1 MAVAASDED
10 AEIAERLAAL
20 RERLTEVSA
29 FTKHAR
35 ESLTPARLQRA
46 RDEASSLS
54 RTRREDAASPAGVGA
69 RRPGRALYFESA
81 DAAPR
86 AHSRPSR
93 SDPALDLED
102 PPLSPLRGHI
112 RAARAFPD
120 HHHRHHHEQHPSR
133 RAPHRRR
140 RDHHQQHHQHHHS
153 DLDIDPDPD
162 RDPSVALGLD
172 DDDDDDRDNDHHP
185 ETRETRDVTAV
196 SAPAVSAPA
205 ISAPAPAITAV
216 SASAA
221 QSILERDRLH
231 ARVVRAEE
239 RAEAAAAEAALWR
252 RRVDQLERDA
262 RETRRRREDA
272 AERLRRVAED
282 AATLAETTRARG
294 GDGETVAAALETLA
308 AALGGGTR
316 GGGGITSG
324 DGGEPSG
331 EAGAGPVLLLASS
344 SVVSSPSGGR
354 LALPAPRGVV
364 AARAAAEARAAAA
377 EVAGALEHALATAGC
392 PSAAADLVR
401 DALKQLTR
409 KVDDA
414 VVAAVGEGH

>member
-93 SDPALDLED
+93 SEPALDLEE

-120 HHHRHHHEQHPSR
+120 HQHRHHHEQHPSR

-140 RDHHQQHHQHHHS
+140 RDHHHHHHHHS

-185 ETRETRDVTAV
+185 ETRETRDAARRDVTAV

-205 ISAPAPAITAV
+205 I

-252 RRVDQLERDA
+252 RRVDELERDA

-316 GGGGITSG
+316 GGRGIPSG
-324 DGGEPSG
+324 DGGEPAG

-344 SVVSSPSGGR
+344 SVVSSPSGR

-392 PSAAADLVR
+392 PSAAADPVR
-401 DALKQLTR
+401 NALKQLTR

>member
-54 RTRREDAASPAGVGA
+54 RTRREDAASPAGVEA

-81 DAAPR
+81 DVAPR

-93 SDPALDLED
+93 SEPALDSEE

-120 HHHRHHHEQHPSR
+120 HHHRHHHEQRPSR
-133 RAPHRRR
+133 RATHRQR
-140 RDHHQQHHQHHHS
+140 RDNHEHHHRHS
-153 DLDIDPDPD
+153 DLNVGPDPD

-172 DDDDDDRDNDHHP
+172 DDDDDDDDDL
-185 ETRETRDVTAV
+185 ETRETRDAARRDITAV
-196 SAPAVSAPA
+196 SAPAVSVSAPA
-205 ISAPAPAITAV
+205 ISAVSAV
-216 SASAA
+216 STSAA

-252 RRVDQLERDA
+252 RRVDELERDA

-272 AERLRRVAED
+272 VERLRRVAED

-316 GGGGITSG
+316 GGRARSG
-324 DGGEPSG
+324 DGGEPAG
-331 EAGAGPVLLLASS
+331 EPGAGPVLLLASS
-344 SVVSSPSGGR
+344 SVASPPSGR

-392 PSAAADLVR
+392 PSAAANPVR

>member
-93 SDPALDLED
+93 SEPALDLEE

-140 RDHHQQHHQHHHS
+140 RDHHHHHHHHS
-153 DLDIDPDPD
+153 DLDIDPDPDPD

-172 DDDDDDRDNDHHP
+172 DDDDDDRDRP
-185 ETRETRDVTAV
+185 ETRETRDAARRDVTAVSSAPAV
-196 SAPAVSAPA
+196 SAPAVSAP
-205 ISAPAPAITAV
+205 
-216 SASAA
+216 AA

-252 RRVDQLERDA
+252 RRVDELERDA
-262 RETRRRREDA
+262 RETRRRHEDA

-316 GGGGITSG
+316 VGRGVSG
-324 DGGEPSG
+324 DGGEPAG
-331 EAGAGPVLLLASS
+331 EPGAGPVLLLASS
-344 SVVSSPSGGR
+344 SYVSPPSGR

-392 PSAAADLVR
+392 PSAAADPVR

-414 VVAAVGEGH
+414 VVAAVAEGH